1 MKKLSFSKHHR
12 KIRIEGTNLPEIVNK
27 CIRNGIL
34 LKDLRYKDQLESTVE
49 LKDDDYERFKKLAGH
64 SYRMTTIAEGGIIP
78 FFCKIKSNI
87 PTIIGAF
94 LLGALIFYQGLF
106 IAEIRVDGYSSITET
121 EIRQT
126 LAEAGLKEGAR
137 KPENY
142 DDIKSALYENHHK
155 ITWVSIYEDG
165 RMIKVNVAEAGKAEE
180 TEKQAVTPVHI
191 VASRSGMVEKIIPLQ
206 GNARVRK
213 GDYVNKGD
221 VLISG
226 RYKYQSSD
234 YSKGDGFFYM
244 YSHAEGQ
251 VLAKVPRQVT
261 FYMQKSKLQQKNTGK
276 VIPGIYMKIGDVEI
290 DTTKDLNRFK
300 TSVRNEKVLF
310 SFMRPLPVKVSFV
323 DIHET
328 ELKKQKISAKKRTA
342 VTEAA
347 IRQYKREEMKNG
359 EEIISYDID
368 FSETE
373 NLIVADVFMEVLE
386 DIGEDRKIIIKKEE
400 KTEKDR

>member
-1 MKKLSFSKHHR
+1 
-12 KIRIEGTNLPEIVNK
+12 
-27 CIRNGIL
+27 
-34 LKDLRYKDQLESTVE
+34 
-49 LKDDDYERFKKLAGH
+49 
-64 SYRMTTIAEGGIIP
+64 MTTIDEGGLIP
-78 FFCKIKSNI
+78 LIRNIKSNI

-94 LLGALIFYQGLF
+94 LLGALIFYQSLF
-106 IAEIRVDGYSSITET
+106 IAEIRVDGYKSIAET
-121 EIRQT
+121 DIRQT
-126 LAEAGLKEGAR
+126 LAEAGLEEGSR

-142 DDIKSALYENHHK
+142 DDIKAALYENHHR

-165 RMIKVNVAEAGKAEE
+165 RLIKVNIAEAGKAEE
-180 TEKQAVTPVHI
+180 GGKQDTAPVHI
-191 VASRSGMVEKIIPLQ
+191 VAAKSGMVEKIIPLQ
-206 GNARVRK
+206 GNAKVRK

-261 FYMQKSKLQQKNTGK
+261 FYMQKAQHVEKHTGK
-276 VIPGIYMKIGDVEI
+276 VVPGVYIKLGDIEI
-290 DTTKDLNRFK
+290 DTAKSFNRFE
-300 TSVRNEKVLF
+300 TSVRDEKVVLGLVK
-310 SFMRPLPVKVSFV
+310 PLPVKIGFVAVRETVSQ
-323 DIHET
+323 
-328 ELKKQKISAKKRTA
+328 KQPVSAEKRKA

-347 IRQYKREEMKNG
+347 IRQYKRDEMRKG
-359 EEIISYDID
+359 EEIVSYDIE

-373 NLIVADVFMEVLE
+373 NLIKADVFMEVLE

-400 KTEKDR
+400 KDR

>member
-1 MKKLSFSKHHR
+1 MRKSGFSRHHR

-27 CIRNGIL
+27 CIKNHIP
-34 LKDLRYKDQLESTVE
+34 LKELKYRDQLESTVDI
-49 LKDDDYERFKKLAGH
+49 KDEDYDRFKKLAGH
-64 SYRMTTIAEGGIIP
+64 SYRMTTIDEGGLIP
-78 FFCKIKSNI
+78 LIRNIKANI

-94 LLGALIFYQGLF
+94 LLGALIFYQSLF
-106 IAEIRVDGYSSITET
+106 IAEIRVDGYKSIAET
-121 EIRQT
+121 DIRQT
-126 LAEAGLKEGAR
+126 LAEAGLEEGSR

-142 DDIKSALYENHHK
+142 DDIKAALYENHHR

-165 RMIKVNVAEAGKAEE
+165 RLIKVNIAEAGKAEE
-180 TEKQAVTPVHI
+180 GGKQDTAPVHI
-191 VASRSGMVEKIIPLQ
+191 VAAKSGMVEKIIPLQ
-206 GNARVRK
+206 GNAKVRK

-261 FYMQKSKLQQKNTGK
+261 FYMQKAQHVEKHTGK
-276 VIPGIYMKIGDVEI
+276 VVPGIYIKLGDIEI
-290 DTTKDLNRFK
+290 DTAKYFNRFK
-300 TSVRNEKVLF
+300 TSVRDEKVVLGLVK
-310 SFMRPLPVKVSFV
+310 PLPVKIGFVAVRETVSQ
-323 DIHET
+323 
-328 ELKKQKISAKKRTA
+328 KQPVSAEKRKA

-347 IRQYKREEMKNG
+347 IRQYKRDEMRKG
-359 EEIISYDID
+359 EEIVSYDIE

-373 NLIVADVFMEVLE
+373 NLIKADVFMEVLE

-400 KTEKDR
+400 KDR

>member
-1 MKKLSFSKHHR
+1 MRHHR
-12 KIRIEGTNLPEIVNK
+12 KIRIEGTDLPGIVNK

-34 LKDLRYKDQLESTVE
+34 LKNLRYRDQLESTVE
-49 LKDDDYERFKKLAGH
+49 VKDEDYDRLKKLAGH
-64 SYRMTTIAEGGIIP
+64 SYRMTAISEGGIIP
-78 FFCKIKSNI
+78 LLFKIKTNI

-94 LLGALIFYQGLF
+94 LLGALIFYQSLF
-106 IAEIRVDGYSSITET
+106 IAEIRVDGYRSISET

-126 LAEAGLKEGAR
+126 LADAGLEEGEK

-142 DDIKSALYENHHK
+142 DDIKAALYGNHQK

-165 RMIKVNVAEAGKAEE
+165 RLIKVNIAEAGKAEE
-180 TEKQAVTPVHI
+180 SEKTDIKPVHI

-221 VLISG
+221 ILISG
-226 RYKYQSSD
+226 RYKYQSTD

-261 FYMQKSKLQQKNTGK
+261 FYMQKAQHSEKLTGK
-276 VIPGIYMKIGDVEI
+276 KIPGLCIKIGDVGI
-290 DTTKDLNRFK
+290 DTAKRMNRYI
-300 TSVRNEKVLF
+300 TSVRKEKILMDIV
-310 SFMRPLPVKVSFV
+310 RPLPVRISFV
-323 DIHET
+323 TIHEAVPKMKRLSP
-328 ELKKQKISAKKRTA
+328 EKRTA

-347 IRQYKREEMKNG
+347 IRQYKRDEMKKG
-359 EEIISYDID
+359 EEIVNYDIA

-373 NLIVADVFMEVLE
+373 NLVIADVFMEVLE
-386 DIGEDRKIIIKKEE
+386 DIGEDRKINVKKEE

>member
-1 MKKLSFSKHHR
+1 MRHHR
-12 KIRIEGTNLPEIVNK
+12 KIRIEGTDLPKIVNK

-49 LKDDDYERFKKLAGH
+49 VKDDDYRRLKKIAGH
-64 SYRMTTIAEGGIIP
+64 SYRMTTISEGGAIP
-78 FFCKIKSNI
+78 FLNKIKSNI

-106 IAEIRVDGYSSITET
+106 VAEIRVDGYRSITEA

-126 LAEAGLKEGAR
+126 LAEAGLEEGVR

-142 DDIKSALYENHHK
+142 DDIKAALYENHRK

-165 RMIKVNVAEAGKAEE
+165 RSIKVNIAEAGKAKE
-180 TEKQAVTPVHI
+180 TEKKDMTPAHI
-191 VASRSGMVEKIIPLQ
+191 VATRSGFIEKITPLQ
-206 GNARVRK
+206 GNARVQK

-221 VLISG
+221 ILISG
-226 RYKYQSSD
+226 RYKYQSTD

-244 YSHAEGQ
+244 YSHAEGK

-261 FYMQKSKLQQKNTGK
+261 FYMQKAQPSEKLTGRS
-276 VIPGIYMKIGDVEI
+276 IPGLYIKIGNMEV
-290 DTTKDLNRFK
+290 DTAKIMNRYK
-300 TSVRNEKVLF
+300 VSVRCETVL
-310 SFMRPLPVKVSFV
+310 MDLVQPLPLKISFVKVK
-323 DIHET
+323 ET
-328 ELKKQKISAKKRTA
+328 EAEKQRISPEKRKA

-347 IRQYKREEMKNG
+347 IRQYRREEMTKG
-359 EEIISYDID
+359 EEMVNYDIE

-373 NLIVADVFMEVLE
+373 NLIIADVFMEVLE
-386 DIGEDRKIIIKKEE
+386 DIGEERKIDMKKEE
-400 KTEKDR
+400 KSEKDR